1 MIKTSFQNSHENDK
15 IKEEKSSFAEE
26 TDINVLNK
34 HKHDDQRGSGTTNS
48 PKIEGEE
55 RINRKQQQNPDNN
68 PPNGRLSTTSGRKVE
83 GLPAF
88 HGRKELT
95 SNEIDLPT
103 MKRESVVAEGKIQ
116 DEPQTDDDRPFYY
129 KQFRPPY
136 TKLTARNVVSSLTAP
151 ALIPGIGNEV
161 AVAEQTKEPGHHID
175 RENGDLPQGEP
186 NGGDKVK
193 PTPKSVRR
201 RFLKPQP
208 VLDENEN
215 ENEKQS
221 KVVLDHE
228 PKDKEEKKL
237 DSLLVHYS
245 KKKSSSDGRKLA
257 SAIYRTP
264 QQAAAAAADNLISTR
279 MDNKGKDVPTPRT
292 ASFPDEQS
300 AAETLRKELAKSA
313 SFQAEKCHTHP
324 KLPDYDDFVAR
335 LTAFRG
341 NLE

>member
-15 IKEEKSSFAEE
+15 IEEEKSSFAEE

-34 HKHDDQRGSGTTNS
+34 HKHDDQRGRGTTDS
-48 PKIEGEE
+48 PKKEGRE

-68 PPNGRLSTTSGRKVE
+68 PPNGRLSTTSGREVE

-88 HGRKELT
+88 HGRKEPT
-95 SNEIDLPT
+95 SNGIDLPT
-103 MKRESVVAEGKIQ
+103 MRRESVVAEGKMQ

-136 TKLTARNVVSSLTAP
+136 TKLTARNVVSSLTP
-151 ALIPGIGNEV
+151 PPVILGIGNEA
-161 AVAEQTKEPGHHID
+161 AVAEQTKEPGHH
-175 RENGDLPQGEP
+175 ENHIPQGES

-201 RFLKPQP
+201 RFLNPQP
-208 VLDENEN
+208 VLD

-257 SAIYRTP
+257 SATYRTP
-264 QQAAAAAADNLISTR
+264 QQAAAAAADNLTSRTS
-279 MDNKGKDVPTPRT
+279 MDNKGKDVPTPGT

-324 KLPDYDDFVAR
+324 KLPDYEDFVAR